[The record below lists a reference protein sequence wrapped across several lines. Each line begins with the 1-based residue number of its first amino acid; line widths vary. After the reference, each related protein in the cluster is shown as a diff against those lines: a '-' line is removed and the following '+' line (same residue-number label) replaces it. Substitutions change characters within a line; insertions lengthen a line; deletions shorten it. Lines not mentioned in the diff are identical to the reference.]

1 VIASDRTYVGA
12 IALLPVI
19 LGALVRLIP
28 DDGGL
33 TGRAT
38 RTPIRCC

>member
-1 VIASDRTYVGA
+1 
-12 IALLPVI
+12 VI

-33 TGRAT
+33 TGRGNPDAN
-38 RTPIRCC
+38 RCC